1 VQKPST
7 SFPLQLMLNRSLQIL
22 AVGSAILMAV
32 DPLHAK
38 EKKEEATPAPVAQT
52 GGTADELFAQAK
64 KFFDEKNYKAALD
77 AYLQFQIDYGTAPEA
92 AVASF
97 NALYPIAICQV
108 QLSNFTGALEAI
120 KAALE
125 KQPPNNQTKLSDAQR
140 QDLTFWLGIAELQ
153 EKNYAGAREAMEKFI
168 AFFPPDSEKNRHFV
182 RQNPAA
188 GRIPEART
196 SIGTSY
202 ILEGKYQ
209 EAADYYAK
217 LKGSLSPDTRGR
229 AVIFQLYALE
239 QLGDFDGAMKVVTE
253 EYPNM
258 GNIAQLISFQTL
270 TLRIG
275 TKWLEEGQF
284 RKAIQCLQRV
294 WTFDRLIKHQE
305 NRLADLRSKLKAAE
319 ANAGDPYTRIVYSRL
334 VNDVTRELENFRKF
348 QGFDILVRFRL
359 ANAYVLMKRYRESA
373 LIMQNM
379 VAELPSNLTL
389 EPALNVIK
397 CWDAQQDWPNTFAAS
412 QDYVQRFPSATNL
425 PEVLLIKAKAQQR
438 LMKNEEAAAAFLQLT
453 EKFPDSTQAPE
464 ARYSMAHALLSAEKY
479 MDSVKAFDGF
489 LEHYP
494 KHPLADDA
502 AYYRAICFKEDRQ
515 YEQCRVLMDEYVT
528 NHPKGINRS
537 QAFYYKA
544 YCLQQMGKYPAAID
558 ELLSYLEEFPGEPNN
573 NEARQL
579 LADALMNE
587 GFMDDGIAELKKI
600 PPEDTDRYEQGIFR
614 KGQALKEME
623 EYNEYRD
630 LMQNFLDKYP
640 RSPRVGEAIANLGWY
655 WNQLDQPDKARE
667 LYWKAIQD
675 LGNEPLIKSVED
687 LFTALAR
694 LYRAPEEQ
702 IQYLTLLRDK
712 TTEAAQK
719 NEKTRQTRL
728 LWAQAQALKKS
739 DPTQSKHLLIQ
750 AAATVDV
757 RDASPAVLVDI
768 ANALIESG
776 RDADGEKM
784 LRDALRWN
792 PRALQK
798 DRILASLG
806 DMELK
811 KGNEAA
817 ALALYKRFERENLGS
832 TIYGPTMLSLAN
844 LQSKRGDKEA
854 ARKTLDALLRAENI
868 RSDIKAQALFTTGEI
883 YLAENKPQLAI
894 PYFIQVYNMYGRW
907 KPWVAKSYFQ
917 AAAAFEK
924 IKETDKARRTLQEM
938 LEKTELE
945 ETPEFP
951 LAKDR
956 LQALG
961 GPLPK
966 SEPTPDPASPS
977 QPPTSPAQG

>member
-1 VQKPST
+1 
-7 SFPLQLMLNRSLQIL
+7 MLNRSLQIL

-32 DPLHAK
+32 DPLLAK
-38 EKKEEATPAPVAQT
+38 EKKEDTPPAPVAQT

-77 AYLQFQIDYGTAPEA
+77 AYSQFQIDYGTAPEA

-108 QLSNFTGALEAI
+108 QVSNFTGALEAI
-120 KAALE
+120 KKAFE
-125 KQPPNNQTKLSDAQR
+125 TQPPNPQTKLSDAQR

-168 AFFPPDSEKNRHFV
+168 ALFPPDSDKNRLFV

-319 ANAGDPYTRIVYSRL
+319 ANTGDPYTRIVYSRM
-334 VNDVTRELENFRKF
+334 VNDVTRELENFRKI
-348 QGFDILVRFRL
+348 QGFDTMLRFRL
-359 ANAYVLMKRYRESA
+359 AIAYLQMKRYREAA
-373 LIMQNM
+373 LVMQKM
-379 VAELPSNLTL
+379 VAELPPGQLTEQAAVNVVRCWSAL
-389 EPALNVIK
+389 E
-397 CWDAQQDWPNTFAAS
+397 DWPNTTAAAQDFA
-412 QDYVQRFPSATNL
+412 QRFPDSKNL
-425 PEVLLIKAKAQQR
+425 PEVLLMESGAAQA
-438 LMKNEEAAAAFLQLT
+438 LMKNDEAAAAFLKLA
-453 EKFPDSTQAPE
+453 EKFPDSPQAPE
-464 ARYSMAHALLSAEKY
+464 ARFMRAFALLQAEKNMESAE
-479 MDSVKAFDGF
+479 AFRDF
-489 LEHYP
+489 LQRYP
-494 KHPLADDA
+494 KHPRVDGASYWLAMSYSFD
-502 AYYRAICFKEDRQ
+502 KQ
-515 YEQCRVLMDEYVT
+515 YEQCRKLMEEYLANQPNGV
-528 NHPKGINRS
+528 HRG
-537 QAFYYKA
+537 QAVFRKA
-544 YCLQQMGKYPAAID
+544 YCLQQMEKYPAAID
-558 ELLSYLEEFPGEPNN
+558 ELLAYLEKFPGEPENS
-573 NEARQL
+573 EARLL
-579 LADALMNE
+579 LANALMNE
-587 GFMDDGIAELKKI
+587 GFVEDGVSELKKI
-600 PPEDTDRYEQGIFR
+600 PPEDTKIYEEGVFR
-614 KGQALKEME
+614 TGEALKLLE
-623 EYNEYRD
+623 EYDQYRD
-630 LMQNFLDKYP
+630 LMQFFVEKYP
-640 RSPRVGEAIANLGWY
+640 ASPRAGEAISNLGWY
-655 WNQLDQPDKARE
+655 WRQQEQPEKARD

-675 LGNEPLIKSVED
+675 LGNNPSIRSVED
-687 LFTALAR
+687 LFPALAR

-712 TTEAAQK
+712 TTEAEQK

-739 DPTQSKHLLIQ
+739 DPTQSKNLLIQ
-750 AAATVDV
+750 AAASVDV

-811 KGNEAA
+811 KGNEAP

-844 LQSKRGDKEA
+844 LQSKRGDKESA
-854 ARKTLDALLRAENI
+854 HKTLDALLRAENI

-924 IKETDKARRTLQEM
+924 IKEPDKARLTLQEM

-966 SEPTPDPASPS
+966 SEPTPDPASPA
-977 QPPTSPAQG
+977 QPKTSPAQG